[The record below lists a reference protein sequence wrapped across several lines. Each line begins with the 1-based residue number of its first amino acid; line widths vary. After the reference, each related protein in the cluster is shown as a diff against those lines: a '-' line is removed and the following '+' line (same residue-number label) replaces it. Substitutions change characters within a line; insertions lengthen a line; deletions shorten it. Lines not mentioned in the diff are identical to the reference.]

1 MTEPLVLFQ
10 AVTETSAIRVSQPDA
25 DHIDVDQVVDGTC
38 YVARLSTV
46 QAVALAISIL
56 VENPGHAMHQAERL
70 DDMTASALGQAFLLP
85 VGRRALAR
93 QNAESSPI
101 PEAN

>member
-1 MTEPLVLFQ
+1 MTTLFE
-10 AVTETSAIRVSQPDA
+10 AVKGSDGVRVSQPDA
-25 DHIDVDQVVDGTC
+25 DHIDVEQLIDGTC
-38 YVARLSTV
+38 NVARLTTV
-46 QAVALAISIL
+46 QAVALAIAIL
-56 VENPGHAMHQAERL
+56 AANPGHAMHQAERL